1 MDVSSSKKV
10 CSDTES
16 SKATE
21 NGLAKT
27 QVISMRL
34 ANADDIDALEHIEQR
49 CFDSDRLSRRRMR
62 YWIKAEHGILLLAES
77 GSGIV
82 GYGLVILRKGSRSA
96 RLYSLAVLGEA
107 RGQRIAPSLLQKLEA
122 LAAEKQKLF
131 IRLEVAED
139 NKAAIKMYKQ
149 LGYRKFGIYRQYY
162 ATGADAL
169 RFQKPI
175 QYASAI
181 GPQQHYPWY
190 KQTTSFTCGP
200 SALMMA
206 MKYVQEDTRF
216 DQTTEIAIWRQ
227 ATTIFMTSGHGG
239 CHPLGLALA
248 GRQRGF
254 DVEVYSTQINDLF
267 VDGVRSEHKKSIM
280 RIVEQ
285 DFIERALK
293 ANIAVHKTD
302 IQLAEIEAA
311 LSKGYGVICLISTY
325 QFHGIKAPHWVVITH
340 ADERC
345 LYLHDPDGSEGFYDE
360 AGVRL
365 DSTSRHGL
373 TGIGLNGAAVSD
385 ADIAD
390 SEDIDLDYQHLPIL
404 KQDFAPLSVFG
415 KTKLRTC
422 LVIKP
427 RGS

>member
-1 MDVSSSKKV
+1 VVSFR
-10 CSDTES
+10 
-16 SKATE
+16 
-21 NGLAKT
+21 LAKAGD
-27 QVISMRL
+27 L
-34 ANADDIDALEHIEQR
+34 GALERIEQR
-49 CFDSDRLSRRRMR
+49 CFESDRLSRRRMR

-96 RLYSLAVLGEA
+96 RLYSLAVLAKA
-107 RGQRIAPSLLQKLEA
+107 RGQNIAPALLINLEEMV
-122 LAAEKQKLF
+122 LSAEKLF

-139 NKAAIKMYKQ
+139 NLAAIRMYKK

-162 ATGADAL
+162 ATGVDAL
-169 RFQKPI
+169 RFQKPVLHPNM
-175 QYASAI
+175 ANAMK
-181 GPQQHYPWY
+181 HYPWY
-190 KQTTSFTCGP
+190 KQTTAFTCGP

-206 MKYVQEDTRF
+206 MKHVRSGTPL
-216 DQTTEIAIWRQ
+216 DQTTEIDIWRQ
-227 ATTIFMTSGHGG
+227 ATTVFMTSGHGG

-248 GRQRGF
+248 GHQRGF

-365 DSTSRHGL
+365 DSTNHNG
-373 TGIGLNGAAVSD
+373 GIGLNGAAVSD
-385 ADIAD
+385 VDIAD

-404 KQDFAPLSVFG
+404 KQDFASLSVFG

-427 RGS
+427 REITSAQ

>member
-1 MDVSSSKKV
+1 MAVSGSNKT

-16 SKATE
+16 RKETE
-21 NGLAKT
+21 NSAAKT
-27 QVISMRL
+27 HAISLRL
-34 ANADDIDALEHIEQR
+34 ADAADIDALEHIER
-49 CFDSDRLSRRRMR
+49 SCFESDRLSRRRMR
-62 YWIKAEHGILLLAES
+62 YWIKAEHGILLLAEIES
-77 GSGIV
+77 NVV
-82 GYGLVILRKGSRSA
+82 GYGLIIMRKGSRSA
-96 RLYSLAVLGEA
+96 RLYSLAVLTSA
-107 RGQRIAPSLLQKLEA
+107 RGQQVAPSILTKLEQLA
-122 LAAEKQKLF
+122 LKEQKLF

-139 NKAAIKMYKQ
+139 NAAAIRMYKKM
-149 LGYRKFGIYRQYY
+149 GYRKFGIYRQYY

-181 GPQQHYPWY
+181 GPQKYYPWY

-206 MKYVQEDTRF
+206 MKYVQDDTRF

-248 GRQRGF
+248 GHQRGF

-285 DFIERALK
+285 DFIERAYE
-293 ANIAVHKTD
+293 ANIEVHKTD
-302 IQLAEIEAA
+302 IQLAEIEEA
-311 LSKGYGVICLISTY
+311 LGKGYGVICLISTY
-325 QFHGIKAPHWVVITH
+325 QFHGVKAPHWVVITH

-365 DSTSRHGL
+365 DGSSY
-373 TGIGLNGAAVSD
+373 NDVSGADVSD
-385 ADIAD
+385 TDLTE

-404 KQDFAPLSVFG
+404 KQDFASLSVFG

-427 RGS
+427 RETASA